1 MTIGAVQ
8 SAAMDM
14 HFEGVVFQTHA
25 AELARRLARPFPPYA
40 VLDVRPAAD
49 FAQGHIP
56 GARSVTVE
64 QIRRG
69 LPAGVAPG
77 AEVIVV
83 GEGPEDSMARETT
96 KALRRAGCRRIV
108 ELPGGMSEWRAVGG
122 ALEQGAAQAA

>member
-1 MTIGAVQ
+1 
-8 SAAMDM
+8 MDM

-25 AELARRLARPFPPYA
+25 AELARRLGRPVPPCA

-49 FAQGHIP
+49 FALGHVP

-77 AEVIVV
+77 TEVIVL
-83 GEGPEDSMARETT
+83 GEGPEDRMVREAT

-108 ELPGGMSEWRAVGG
+108 ELPGGMNEWRALGG
-122 ALEQGAAQAA
+122 AVEPGAAQAA